1 MICVGIKMF
10 LRDTER
16 YIDMVNKGINV
27 YICLDDGT
35 ELKLARLFNIWLGE

>member
-1 MICVGIKMF
+1 MIYVGITMF

-16 YIDMVNKGINV
+16 YVYMANKGTNV

-35 ELKLARLFNIWLGE
+35 ELKLARYLKQ